1 MKNLKYF
8 LNILNTM
15 KYECEI
21 CAGDFSKSK
30 IIECGYCDLKACRD
44 CNKTYLLSRTDEI
57 HCMGCRN
64 KWNLEF
70 LS

>member
-1 MKNLKYF
+1 
-8 LNILNTM
+8 M

-44 CNKTYLLSRTDEI
+44 CNKTYLLSRRIE
-57 HCMGCRN
+57 
-64 KWNLEF
+64 KK
-70 LS
+70 S